1 VDDEAEGRRRRGLI
15 LAGIVLAVGI
25 PVTVTNWVS
34 ERNVDREASA
44 LAQDLRRAGRQ
55 VDDIPGLAGDESLDG
70 WDGNLDRPLVQ
81 TLGHGDALTGYALG
95 NGGLSVSY
103 EVEWGWARR
112 CVHLLLREDAPVL
125 TEISD
130 AAVCGP
136 LRID

>member
-1 VDDEAEGRRRRGLI
+1 VDDEADGRRRRGLI

-55 VDDIPGLAGDESLDG
+55 VDDISGLAGDESLDG
-70 WDGNLDRPLVQ
+70 WDGNLDRPLAQ
-81 TLGHGDALTGYALG
+81 ALGHGDALTGYALG
-95 NGGLSVSY
+95 NRGLSVSY

-130 AAVCGP
+130 AAICGP